1 MIQEQESRINRQKHY
16 CDSIIEELEHHE
28 VIRDRKKTM
37 NRVSSQLI
45 MPVVSAKIP
54 LKVGSQ
60 SKPMLKGSLV
70 KNPLFRALQE
80 PKKRKS

>member
-1 MIQEQESRINRQKHY
+1 MIQEQEGRIDRQKHY